1 MLDAGQYELLDFGSG
16 RKLERFGERILDRP
30 SPAADGLPLTAPG
43 LWQTA
48 AARYER
54 LAGDQGAWRLATSQS
69 CGDGPPKRDWII
81 HHGPLALELR
91 LTEFGHV
98 GLFPEQADNW
108 DWIAQQVGG
117 SPAPL
122 RVLNLFAYT
131 GAATLSAAAAKA
143 EVTHVDASHTTVAW
157 ARRNAELSGMTD
169 RPIRWIVEDA
179 PTFVRRELKRGRSY
193 HAVILDPPSYGHG
206 PKGEA
211 WKLAEQ
217 LPDLLADC
225 ARLTADDRRFLLL
238 TCHTP
243 GFAPPALGRLLRQA
257 LGDGAIETAELHL
270 ATFAGRRL
278 PCGAMARGR

>member
-1 MLDAGQYELLDFGSG
+1 MLNADQYELLDFGRG
-16 RKLERFGERILDRP
+16 RKLERFGERIVDRP
-30 SPAADGLPLTAPG
+30 SPAAERMLEATPD
-43 LWQTA
+43 LWRQAT
-48 AARYER
+48 ARYER
-54 LAGDQGAWRLATSQS
+54 TSGDQGAWRSAATAA
-69 CGDGPPKRDWII
+69 GKNLPPPRDWII
-81 HHGPLALELR
+81 RHGPLTLDLR

-108 DWIAQQVGG
+108 TWIAQQVGG

-131 GAATLSAAAAKA
+131 GAATLAAAAAGA
-143 EVTHVDASHTTVAW
+143 EVTHVDASRATVAW

-217 LPDLLADC
+217 LPGLLADC
-225 ARLTADDRRFLLL
+225 ANLTADDRRFLLL

-243 GFAPPALGRLLRQA
+243 GFAPPALGRLLNQA
-257 LGDGAIETAELHL
+257 LGGGAIETADLYL
-270 ATFAGRRL
+270 STSPGRQL